1 MVNVGHLKRKNS
13 LGEPPKTTEVK
24 SNLQQPETFHVDG
37 RSLHKTGRVHQ
48 LGTRVTPDFYDKVR
62 GIAARD
68 RLKIVELLEM
78 AIEAYENNRS

>member
-1 MVNVGHLKRKNS
+1 MVNVDLLKRKNS

-24 SNLQQPETFHVDG
+24 SNLQQPENVHIDG

-78 AIEAYENNRS
+78 AIEAYENNKS

>member
-13 LGEPPKTTEVK
+13 LGEPPKTKEIK
-24 SNLQQPETFHVDG
+24 SNLQQPENFQDG

-62 GIAARD
+62 SIAARD

>member
-1 MVNVGHLKRKNS
+1 MVNVDLLKRKNS

-24 SNLQQPETFHVDG
+24 SNLQQPENFHIDG

-78 AIEAYENNRS
+78 AIEAYENNKS